1 MYKQL
6 VRQNL
11 IIIAA
16 GLLVFFFL
24 SVAVTNFVNRR
35 NLQSELVYL
44 SDILA
49 NHIMATDTDDELRSA
64 VNEFTEG
71 QKWFAVVIAT
81 SLGDIVVDSGV
92 DAVGDGVLRRLEDF
106 EMEKVG
112 LPGNAGTVYVNGSR
126 IYYICALT
134 EDMIL
139 RTSITLADNTN
150 FILLGMFILVA
161 VLIVLLVVSITLT
174 GKASARITQAF
185 DNIGSHLRL
194 TAKGRYEEI
203 EEDHRYEEVAQAYHA
218 INAVN
223 NSIYQY
229 ITQISAERDKLNYI
243 IENINEG
250 LILSGVSG
258 RIYAVNDRACE
269 IFGARRPAGEAYL
282 RDIISDGE
290 FLRRLQE
297 ETDTRAEMRFDYHS
311 AAQDKIYLAT
321 LNCFSRSPDD
331 GEEDMVSVVLY
342 DITALRKEERIKADF
357 IANASHELKTPI
369 TSISGFSELLLSG
382 LVTKPEDVKKY
393 VTNICEEAAVMR
405 HTVEELLYL
414 SKLDYSDE
422 LTEKEEVDLYAL
434 ASVCIG
440 NHAAAAE
447 RAGVVMEQRG
457 KKAAISGSEALLEHM
472 LGNLIDNAIKYN
484 KPGGRVTVETGTAK
498 GKKFVRVRDT
508 GLGIKPQHLDKLFE
522 RFYRVENSRSRDTGG
537 TGLGLTIVNKICAL
551 HHAQIEVKSR
561 YGRGTSFTV
570 TFAPPA
576 SAAGVPAGNKNQTKQ
591 EAEAAKCSKNNP

>member
-1 MYKQL
+1 M
-6 VRQNL
+6 
-11 IIIAA
+11 
-16 GLLVFFFL
+16 
-24 SVAVTNFVNRR
+24 
-35 NLQSELVYL
+35 
-44 SDILA
+44 
-49 NHIMATDTDDELRSA
+49 
-64 VNEFTEG
+64 
-71 QKWFAVVIAT
+71 
-81 SLGDIVVDSGV
+81 
-92 DAVGDGVLRRLEDF
+92 
-106 EMEKVG
+106 
-112 LPGNAGTVYVNGSR
+112 
-126 IYYICALT
+126 
-134 EDMIL
+134 
-139 RTSITLADNTN
+139 
-150 FILLGMFILVA
+150 
-161 VLIVLLVVSITLT
+161 
-174 GKASARITQAF
+174 
-185 DNIGSHLRL
+185 
-194 TAKGRYEEI
+194 
-203 EEDHRYEEVAQAYHA
+203 
-218 INAVN
+218 
-223 NSIYQY
+223 
-229 ITQISAERDKLNYI
+229 YI

-269 IFGARRPAGEAYL
+269 IFGARRPEGEAHL

-484 KPGGRVTVETGTAK
+484 RRGGWVKITVAPDGDRATLCVE
-498 GKKFVRVRDT
+498 DD
-508 GLGIKPQHLDKLFE
+508 GIGIPESEQERIFE
-522 RFYRVENSRSRDTGG
+522 RFYRVDKSRSKEISG
-537 TGLGLTIVNKICAL
+537 TGLGLSIVKHSARL
-551 HHAQIEVKSR
+551 QGARLSLDSAP
-561 YGRGTSFTV
+561 GRGTRITVSFV
-570 TFAPPA
+570 RDLEPDK
-576 SAAGVPAGNKNQTKQ
+576 GQDMQNM
-591 EAEAAKCSKNNP
+591 